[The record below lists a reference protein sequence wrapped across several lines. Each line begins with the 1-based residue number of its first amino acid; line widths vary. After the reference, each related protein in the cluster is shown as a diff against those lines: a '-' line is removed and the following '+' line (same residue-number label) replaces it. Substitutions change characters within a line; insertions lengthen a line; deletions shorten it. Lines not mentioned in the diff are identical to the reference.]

1 MNSYQHLFSALILI
15 CTPLGA
21 YLTKLSIDHTLL
33 HMGFRDDNQIV
44 RKRIQR
50 HHKAFPYLERL
61 LMFSF
66 IKNSDQNR
74 VIVWIYAI
82 WWWLVLLVTLI
93 ETVLGILGLFI
104 PDLLNIKIVTIC
116 FFVSAWFPGIAISFD
131 SYLVPE
137 HRKDPG
143 ISSFECGFIAF
154 GILLGGLGFIV
165 LYTLGLW

>member
-1 MNSYQHLFSALILI
+1 MDHYQYLFSALILV

-21 YLTKLSIDHTLL
+21 YITKLCVDHTLL
-33 HMGFRDDNQIV
+33 HMGFGDDNQII

-50 HHKAFPYLERL
+50 HHKSVPFSERL
-61 LMFSF
+61 LMLSF

-74 VIVWIYAI
+74 VIVWIYAV

-93 ETVLGILGLFI
+93 EIVLGILGLFI
-104 PDLLNIKIVTIC
+104 SGLLNDKIATIC
-116 FFVSAWFPGIAISFD
+116 FFVSVWFSGIAMSFD

-143 ISSFECGFIAF
+143 MSDFECGFIAF
-154 GILLGGLGFIV
+154 GVLLGGLGFIV
-165 LYTLGLW
+165 LYALGLW